1 MLQTLWDSLSPTVLP
16 IFGSVFAAMMAW
28 LVAQII
34 AVSSAIRAKTGL
46 DIEASLRDALH
57 MALASGAQ
65 AALQK
70 NLSGQPA
77 VQAAVDH
84 AKASVPGAIAKLRAP
99 DGILANLAKAKLGEL
114 IAGAVAKVG
123 K

>member
-1 MLQTLWDSLSPTVLP
+1 MLQPIWDTISPTMLSVLGTA
-16 IFGSVFAAMMAW
+16 IAALVAW
-28 LVAQII
+28 LLAQISV
-34 AVSSAIRAKTGL
+34 AASAIRTKTGL

-57 MALASGAQ
+57 MALVSGAQ
-65 AALQK
+65 AAMQK

-84 AKASVPGAIAKLRAP
+84 AKASVPGAIAKLGAP

-114 IAGAVAKVG
+114 IAKIG